1 MDLVLKATGLTGKER
16 GNVSILCPLHED
28 TTNSGSINFDKGL
41 YKCHAQCGGMT
52 IDKLE
57 ESLARKAGVEDREVP
72 GQDPDEGGS
81 PDAPA
86 VEPSPPPVETRSE
99 REIVSLAEEHI
110 HARGLDLER
119 LAAGDYGV
127 EVEVQS
133 DDPLNP
139 LYGYLVF
146 NTGSDRYVG
155 RNLLKDARPRYRNS
169 FGEKLQMVIGEDDG
183 RSPVWIV
190 EGVFDA
196 LALRHLGYGPV
207 VPLLGSDLNEAGAY
221 SFRGRSCFLLLDADY
236 KGWKASV
243 EISATLQA
251 VGANPIVVELD
262 PEMGGDPSDALVQ
275 DEAGFDEFIRET
287 LARYAPNDEAYVRR
301 LVSESEPITMIST
314 GIPKWDYL
322 LGGGFKPGVHVIGA
336 EPKAGKSSLV
346 LNLTTSAVDEQGL
359 TGLYLTYEIPK
370 RQSWVRVAS
379 QKDPLPWNQLEVDP
393 KKMSPETVEWLAQL
407 SRSMRIEAGWTVQQ
421 IKHAIE
427 DFDIVIVDYLQR
439 MPAPYKREML
449 RHSIGENISALSD
462 LARDMG
468 KVIIVVSSLP
478 RAEYGRI
485 TPSSFKESGDI
496 EYVVQSA
503 TGLINYQAQGKL
515 LGNVVL
521 NTRGETGEFWLD
533 RDLGHLQF
541 TEGTDPRGKGMAQL
555 GEQHG

>member
-1 MDLVLKATGLTGKER
+1 MDLVLKATGLTGKEK

-28 TTNSGSINFDKGL
+28 TSNSGSINFDKGL
-41 YKCHAQCGGMT
+41 YKCHAGCGGMT
-52 IDKLE
+52 IDQLE
-57 ESLARKAGVEDREVP
+57 ESLADAAGDEDREVS
-72 GQDPDEGGS
+72 GQEDGEAGASDVS
-81 PDAPA
+81 A
-86 VEPSPPPVETRSE
+86 VEPSPPLVTPRSQ
-99 REIVSLAEEHI
+99 REILALAEEHI
-110 HARGLDLER
+110 LSRTLDLER
-119 LAAGDYGV
+119 LADGGYDV
-127 EVEVQS
+127 QVEVQ
-133 DDPLNP
+133 DEDPSNP

-146 NTGSDRYVG
+146 NAGDDKYVA
-155 RNLLKDARPRYRNS
+155 RNLLQDARPRYKNS
-169 FGEKLQMVIGEDDG
+169 VGKKLQMVLGEDDG
-183 RSPVWIV
+183 RSPLWIV
-190 EGVFDA
+190 EGIFDA

-207 VPLLGSDLNEAGAY
+207 VPLLGSELNEAGAY
-221 SFRGRSCFLLLDADY
+221 TFRGRSCFLLLDADY
-236 KGWKASV
+236 KGWKSTA
-243 EISATLQA
+243 EISATLAA

-262 PEMGGDPSDALVQ
+262 PEMGGDPADALVQ
-275 DEAGFDEFIRET
+275 DPVGLDQFLQET
-287 LARYAPNDEAYVRR
+287 IAQYAPNDEAYIQR
-301 LVSESEPITMIST
+301 LVTASEPITMIST
-314 GIPKWDYL
+314 GIPGWDRM

-346 LNLTTSAVDEQGL
+346 LALTTNAVDEQGL

-379 QKDPLPWNQLEVDP
+379 IKDKLPWNQLEVDP
-393 KKMSPETVEWLAQL
+393 KLMSAETVDWVSKL

-421 IKHAIE
+421 IKHAVE

-503 TGLINYQAQGKL
+503 TGLIPYQAQGKL
-515 LGNVVL
+515 MGNVVL
-521 NTRGETGEFWLD
+521 NTRGETGTFWLD
-533 RDLGHLQF
+533 RDLGHLRF
-541 TEGTDPRGKGMAQL
+541 TEGEDPRGKGMAQL
-555 GEQHG
+555 GEQHA